1 MAQDTELRRHKRGG
15 IYFDDFPVGHL
26 YEHPLTRTVTQMD
39 NMLFSNMMPVSYT
52 HLTLP
57 TNREV

>member
-39 NMLFSNMMPVSYT
+39 NMRASVASMSKK
-52 HLTLP
+52 
-57 TNREV
+57 REI